1 MRSDLYD
8 YMSNVLCGRY
18 LYDYM
23 SNVLCG
29 LISMII

>member
-1 MRSDLYD
+1 MWFDLYD
-8 YMSNVLCGRY
+8 YMSNVLCGRDI
-18 LYDYM
+18 YDYM